1 MHGKEVYKSVK
12 ATCVRQ
18 NALFLLNNIAYL

>member
-1 MHGKEVYKSVK
+1 MHGKELYESLK

-18 NALFLLNNIAYL
+18 NALFLLNKFAYL